1 MLGEIPMHEGPPH
14 SPYQRLPP
22 AARHHSWLLLLVLAG
37 AAFAILGGA
46 SYMVWTTPSR
56 GGMQL
61 SSYLCPGD
69 SGAMGAVLLRWPKGG
84 AGMASGTYRDAKIT
98 GTAPDEQ
105 LSTWGGAFSG
115 HVSRSS
121 VSFDLGGGVRLRGKP
136 ATSLLILDRRQR
148 DGTIQPAAC
157 KKAGMA
163 EWTGAVADLKAAVSE
178 DNRQAARQLAARERA
193 ARQAQEAA
201 RKAQQAAL
209 VRTRLAH
216 DIAAL
221 WRDASALD
229 HDTSLGNDIQA
240 MRNELATEQ
249 GDLAA
254 ERHSSCNDGKAADHA
269 GTVNADLGTVQRRIS
284 VLKANSVP
292 DDLTA
297 VRSDVRTLQNLGV
310 ATRTGPSAA
319 IAAGQQSLSN
329 LVGAVSWAQQEGQ
342 ALNHQAQQIA
352 AQESHRPNS
361 GCRPSGGTPSRS
373 PGRAPSASPRGTPS
387 PSASREAHDDS

>member
-1 MLGEIPMHEGPPH
+1 MHQGPPQNA
-14 SPYQRLPP
+14 YQRPPP

-46 SYMVWTTPSR
+46 GYMVWTAPSR

-61 SSYLCPGD
+61 SSYLCPGG
-69 SGAMGAVLLRWPKGG
+69 SGALGAVLLRWPKGG
-84 AGMASGTYRDAKIT
+84 AGVASGTYREAKIT

-115 HVSRSS
+115 HVSRSG
-121 VSFDLGGGVRLRGKP
+121 VSFDLGGGVQLRGKP
-136 ATSLLILDRRQR
+136 AASLLTLDMRQR
-148 DGTIQPAAC
+148 DGTIQPVAC

-163 EWTGAVADLKAAVSE
+163 EWNGAVADLKAAVSK
-178 DNRQAARQLAARERA
+178 DNRQAAQQQQLAARERA

-201 RKAQQAAL
+201 RKAQEATPVQ
-209 VRTRLAH
+209 TRLAH
-216 DIAAL
+216 DIATL

-240 MRNELATEQ
+240 MKNELATEQ

-254 ERHSSCNDGKAADHA
+254 ERHSSCNDGKAADDA
-269 GTVNADLGTVQRRIS
+269 GTVNGDLGTVQRRVS

-292 DDLTA
+292 GDLTA
-297 VRSDVRTLQNLGV
+297 VRNDVRTLQNLG
-310 ATRTGPSAA
+310 AAPGAGPSAA

-329 LVGAVSWAQQEGQ
+329 LVGAISWAQQEGQ

-352 AQESHRPNS
+352 AQESRLPNS

-373 PGRAPSASPRGTPS
+373 PGRAPSSSPRGTPS
-387 PSASREAHDDS
+387 PSASPEAHDDS